1 MALSSDKFKGVASKL
16 FGKAKLGGLT
26 ESLTLEKPGAI
37 DPITGASSAGA
48 SQTVDAIREMYKSN
62 EVGELVKQGDYK
74 LLVEAAKLTAIN
86 PREDGINA
94 TLNGATIRLVNA
106 DIDTANAVWTLQMR
120 DL

>member
-1 MALSSDKFKGVASKL
+1 MALSSDKFKAVAAKL
-16 FGKAKLGGLT
+16 FANASDGGLT

-37 DPITGASSAGA
+37 DPVTGASSAGA
-48 SQTVDAIREMYKSN
+48 SQTVNAIREAYKSN

-74 LLVEAAKLTAIN
+74 LLVEAATLTAIN
-86 PREDGINA
+86 PRENGINA
-94 TLNGATIRLVNA
+94 TLNGMAIRLVNA